1 MKVEFFLFVGS
12 NRQFPPSVASDHS
25 SVGLSF
31 QSWPVNVEPTK
42 GRFLPP
48 VDLQLS
54 RLEVVLHRHCEVTGA
69 TPVEA
74 MNFAGFSTQ
83 LLTP

>member
-12 NRQFPPSVASDHS
+12 YRQVPPSVASDQS

-54 RLEVVLHRHCEVTGA
+54 IG
-69 TPVEA
+69 
-74 MNFAGFSTQ
+74 
-83 LLTP
+83 